1 MACSP
6 VQLAKRALVTLL
18 LALARQY
25 AMPALPLSR
34 DSPDKVVME
43 SFKKV
48 AKKVH
53 PDKGG
58 ATEDAQ
64 KLNEAREA
72 WDNVPKREGAEGGI
86 TDRHTSLVPLGRPRA
101 RASSRRGNLSRHTGQ
116 FGRCQKQ
123 MLCKLGGGG
132 TPATRQLCS
141 TP

>member
-18 LALARQY
+18 FTFARQY
-25 AMPALPLSR
+25 AMPALPFSR
-34 DSPDKVVME
+34 DSPDKVVLE

-64 KLNEAREA
+64 KLNEARQA
-72 WDNVPKREGAEGGI
+72 WEKVSKRGG
-86 TDRHTSLVPLGRPRA
+86 
-101 RASSRRGNLSRHTGQ
+101 
-116 FGRCQKQ
+116 
-123 MLCKLGGGG
+123 
-132 TPATRQLCS
+132 RQ
-141 TP
+141 